1 MEPEDRS
8 PFLPL
13 FLAAMAF
20 VVLAPVFWMHTEL
33 PVGRAITRSYENIDL
48 YQRVYPNFAYGFAQ
62 IRQGRLP
69 LWNAEQLCG
78 TPFLANP
85 ATGVFQPL
93 NAIGLLLTP
102 ERAMA
107 AQAFLGL
114 ALMGAFFVLFA
125 RGLGVRI
132 TAAVCG
138 GMVYAFC
145 GVTAAAMSRPELLAT
160 LAWTPF
166 AFWAFH
172 RLTASPRPGTAALA
186 GLAAALVLLA
196 GAPPVAAL
204 MLPLA
209 MLSALFQP
217 GREAG
222 QGRSMHRPLAIAT
235 AIALGL
241 SAVQW
246 WPTLAWLSRLEAPE
260 MLLGRIDLPGQMPS
274 HLTELLTQM
283 LSPAPDLTP
292 RLGYVG
298 IPALLLL
305 PAACTHRVAWRST
318 LFFAV
323 TVVVSFSLALSARAW
338 GVTAFSPQ
346 TFLFPATFGLAVL
359 TALGADRLLA
369 RHRDAQTPAR
379 WMAWGLFFIAVLLVF
394 AVGGTQVRGRLLA
407 AAAILLPV
415 FLLRRRPMALVG
427 GIALALLSFVDL
439 RAASVNVFQ
448 HPFQDATVALRTY
461 EPVIALAKEQALD
474 GRTAVSAHPLHAGLP
489 ANLGM
494 LYPLPCAGG
503 AAIPLTR
510 DQARWWAGLIP
521 PDSENVPGRPLEI
534 ARSAPRLA
542 LLNAMAVRVV
552 LSTSDSAMARG
563 TWQPDGPVLR
573 SLMKTQG
580 IEVLINDAA
589 APRARWV
596 PMWQPAADLEAA
608 MEQLTSP
615 GFNVNE
621 NCVVTASADEHAKL
635 ATVVA
640 LATNGLPVPIAEPVN
655 CQIEDRSPE
664 WVRIQVNAP
673 SAGITV
679 LADTD
684 APGWTA
690 WIDGQRTPILRVNGL
705 FRGVATPAGP
715 HTIEM
720 RYRPWSIYGGL
731 ATTLLTLLALLAGG
745 IRGAWAALRSP

>member
-33 PVGRAITRSYENIDL
+33 PLGRAITRSYENIDL
-48 YQRVYPNFAYGFAQ
+48 YQRVYPNFAYGFTQ

-69 LWNAEQLCG
+69 LWNAGQLCG

-125 RGLGVRI
+125 RGLGVRT

-145 GVTAAAMSRPELLAT
+145 GVTAAAMARPELLAT
-160 LAWTPF
+160 LAWTPLF
-166 AFWAFH
+166 FWAVH
-172 RLTASPRPGTAALA
+172 RLASAPAPGAGVLA

-204 MLPLA
+204 LLPLG
-209 MLSALFQP
+209 LLFALFQP
-217 GREAG
+217 RQDPGR
-222 QGRSMHRPLAIAT
+222 GRSLYGPLGIT
-235 AIALGL
+235 GLVALGL

-246 WPTLAWLSRLEAPE
+246 WPTMAWLSHLEAPGIV
-260 MLLGRIDLPGQMPS
+260 LGRIDLPGQMPT
-274 HLTELLTQM
+274 HVTELLTQM
-283 LSPAPDLTP
+283 LSPSPDLTP

-298 IPALLLL
+298 IPALLLM
-305 PAACTHRVAWRST
+305 PAALTHRVAWRST
-318 LFFAV
+318 LFFGV
-323 TVVVSFSLALSARAW
+323 TVIVAFSLALSARAW
-338 GVTAFSPQ
+338 GVTTFSPQ
-346 TFLFPATFGLAVL
+346 TFLFPATFGVAVL

-379 WMAWGLFFIAVLLVF
+379 WLAWGLFLVVALLVF
-394 AVGGTQVRGRLLA
+394 GAGGALVRGRLLA
-407 AAAILLPV
+407 VFAILAPV
-415 FLLRRRPMALVG
+415 FLLRRRPTALTG
-427 GIALALLSFVDL
+427 GILLALLSFVDL

-461 EPVIALAKEQALD
+461 EPVITLAKEQALD

-494 LYPLPCAGG
+494 VYPLPCAGG

-510 DQARWWAGLIP
+510 AQARWWSGLIP
-521 PDSENVPGRPLEI
+521 PDSENVPGRPLEVS
-534 ARSAPRLA
+534 RSAPHLA
-542 LLNAMAVRVV
+542 LLNPMAVRVV
-552 LSTSDSAMARG
+552 LATADGAMARG
-563 TWQPDGPVLR
+563 AWQPEGPVLR

-596 PMWQPAADLEAA
+596 PLWQPARDLDDAIQ
-608 MEQLTSP
+608 QLVAP

-635 ATVVA
+635 ATMVA
-640 LATNGLPVPIAEPVN
+640 LAANGLPVPIADPVN
-655 CQIEDRSPE
+655 CQVEDRSPE
-664 WVRIQVNAP
+664 CVRIQVDAP

-690 WIDGQRTPILRVNGL
+690 WIDGQRTPMLRVNGL

-720 RYRPWSIYGGL
+720 RYRPWSVYAGVL
-731 ATTLLTLLALLAGG
+731 TTVFTLMALLAAG
-745 IRGAWAALRSP
+745 IHGAWAALRSR